1 MPTLRALSPWL
12 VAVLLMLAFALSFI
26 DRQILAFMV
35 GPIRRDLGISDT
47 QMSLLMGFSFAVV
60 YAAATLPMG
69 RLADTGNRRK
79 LIVFGVL
86 LWSLMT
92 AACGLAR
99 NYTQLFLA
107 RLGVGAGEAALQPA
121 AYSLIAASFPPKRRA
136 LAMSVC
142 SAGVYIGSGLAFL
155 LGGLLAQYV
164 ATHPAVTLPLLGTVF
179 GWQATLVALGL
190 VGVAFALVLLV
201 IPEPAR
207 SPAHRQPPPITES
220 IRALWALRRVLLPHH
235 LGFAMLLLC
244 SYGTTAWVPAYFA
257 RVHGFSMAEIG
268 LLIGLSAMVVGTL
281 GMLLG
286 GALCDRWQAQLGVRA
301 VYRLAR
307 WSIAL
312 VLLFGGLYML
322 APSGPWAAFFVVP
335 AVFAISMTVGAAPA
349 SVQGLVPESLRGQA
363 SAVYLFVVNLIGLGL
378 GPTFVALLTDQ
389 LFANDQAVGYSMFI
403 VTAFAMTAA
412 WFCFRVADRQSIKTT

>member
-1 MPTLRALSPWL
+1 MRALSPWL

-69 RLADTGNRRK
+69 RLADRRNRRN
-79 LIVFGVL
+79 LIIAGVVV
-86 LWSLMT
+86 WSLMT

-121 AYSLIAASFPPKRRA
+121 AYSLIAASFPPERRA
-136 LAMSVC
+136 LAMSIC
-142 SAGVYIGSGLAFL
+142 SAGVYVGSGLAFL
-155 LGGLLAQYV
+155 LGGFLAQYV
-164 ATHPAVTLPLLGTVF
+164 ATHPTVSLPLLGSVF

-190 VGVAFALVLLV
+190 VGIAFALVLLV
-201 IPEPAR
+201 IPEPPR
-207 SPAHRQPPPITES
+207 SPAHRQPPPLREAVG
-220 IRALWALRRVLLPHH
+220 ALWARRGVLLPHH

-244 SYGTTAWVPAYFA
+244 SYGTAAWIPAYFA
-257 RVHGFSMAEIG
+257 RVHGYSMSEIG
-268 LLIGLSAMVVGTL
+268 LLIGLSSMVVGSL

-286 GALCDRWQAQLGVRA
+286 GALCDRWQATLGPRA

-307 WSIAL
+307 WSILL

-322 APSGPWAAFFVVP
+322 APSAPWAGVFVVP
-335 AVFAISMTVGAAPA
+335 AVFAISLTVGAAPA

-378 GPTFVALLTDQ
+378 GPTAVALLTDQ
-389 LFANDQAVGYSMFI
+389 LFGNDQAVGFSMFI
-403 VTAFAMTAA
+403 VTAVAMALA
-412 WFCFRVADRQSIKTT
+412 SGCFFVADRRSIASPSH

>member
-1 MPTLRALSPWL
+1 MSALRSLTPWL

-47 QMSLLMGFSFAVV
+47 QMSLLMGFSFAVI

-69 RLADTGNRRK
+69 RLADTGNRRN
-79 LIVFGVL
+79 LIVFGVV

-107 RLGVGAGEAALQPA
+107 RFGVGAGEAALQPA
-121 AYSLIAASFPPKRRA
+121 AYSLIAASFPPERRA
-136 LAMSVC
+136 LAMSLC

-164 ATHPAVTLPLLGTVF
+164 ATHPTVQLPLLGSLF

-190 VGVAFALVLLV
+190 IGVAFALVLLL

-207 SPAHRQPPPITES
+207 PAGHQPLPVREVA
-220 IRALWALRRVLLPHH
+220 RALWARRRVLVPHH
-235 LGFAMLLLC
+235 LGFALLLLC
-244 SYGTTAWVPAYFA
+244 SYGTSAWLPAYFA
-257 RVHGFSMAEIG
+257 RVHGYSMGEIG
-268 LLIGLSAMVVGTL
+268 LLIGLSAMIVGTL

-286 GALCDRWQAQLGVRA
+286 GALCDRWQAQRGVRG

-322 APSGPWAAFFVVP
+322 APSPFWAAVFVVP
-335 AVFAISMTVGAAPA
+335 AVFAISLTVGAAPA

-378 GPTFVALLTDQ
+378 GPTAVALLTDQ
-389 LFANDQAVGYSMFI
+389 LFGNDQAVGVSMFV
-403 VTAFAMTAA
+403 VTAVSMTLAWLCFAVAEKRAA
-412 WFCFRVADRQSIKTT
+412 

>member
-1 MPTLRALSPWL
+1 MPTLRALTPWL
-12 VAVLLMLAFALSFI
+12 VAFLLMLAFALSFI

-69 RLADTGNRRK
+69 RLADSRNRRN
-79 LIVFGVL
+79 LIIFGVV
-86 LWSLMT
+86 LWSVMT

-107 RLGVGAGEAALQPA
+107 RLGVGAGEAVLQPA
-121 AYSLIAASFPPKRRA
+121 AYSLIAASFPPERRA

-142 SAGVYIGSGLAFL
+142 TAGVYVGSGMAFL

-164 ATHPAVTLPLLGTVF
+164 ATHPTVALPLVGTLF

-190 VGVAFALVLLV
+190 VGVAFALVLFF

-207 SPAHRQPPPITES
+207 TAAHQKTPPIREVA
-220 IRALWALRRVLLPHH
+220 RLLWAQRRVLIPHH

-244 SYGTTAWVPAYFA
+244 SYGTAAWLPAYFA
-257 RVHGFSMAEIG
+257 RVHGYSMGEVG
-268 LLIGLSAMVVGTL
+268 LLLGLSAMIAGSL

-286 GALCDRWQAQLGVRA
+286 GALCDRWQAQYGTRA

-322 APSGPWAAFFVVP
+322 APSGLWSGLFVVP
-335 AVFAISMTVGAAPA
+335 AVFAMSLTVGAAPA

-363 SAVYLFVVNLIGLGL
+363 SAVYLFVVNLIGLGI
-378 GPTFVALLTDQ
+378 GPTAVALLTDR
-389 LFANDQAVGYSMFI
+389 LFADDQAVGFSMFI
-403 VTAFAMTAA
+403 VTAVTMASA
-412 WFCFRVADRQSIKTT
+412 WWFFRRADRQSDP